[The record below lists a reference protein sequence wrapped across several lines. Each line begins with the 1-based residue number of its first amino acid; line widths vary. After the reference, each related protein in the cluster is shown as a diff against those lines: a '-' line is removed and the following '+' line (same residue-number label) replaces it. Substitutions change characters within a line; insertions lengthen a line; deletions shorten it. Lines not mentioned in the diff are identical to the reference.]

1 MCYTHAYM
9 PRFIITRLHWNDK
22 ETIVEKIF
30 EKYPLDVSRT
40 LLKCAEICV
49 WKGKQKMFEIAGSTQ
64 ARTHTFEILYQ
75 HML

>member
-1 MCYTHAYM
+1 MNSREPILYGFAHKLITCNM

-30 EKYPLDVSRT
+30 EKYSLDVSRT

-49 WKGKQKMFEIAGSTQ
+49 
-64 ARTHTFEILYQ
+64 
-75 HML
+75 